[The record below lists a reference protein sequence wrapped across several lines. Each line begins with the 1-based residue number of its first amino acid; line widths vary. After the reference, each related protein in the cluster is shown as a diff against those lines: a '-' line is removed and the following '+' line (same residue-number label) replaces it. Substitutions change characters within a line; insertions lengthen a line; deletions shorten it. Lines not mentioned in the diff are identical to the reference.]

1 MIENKQQRPILI
13 ASFSGVSAPAPH
25 SATNHDSQLAHFLFD
40 AQAICLC
47 SSVMGWRR
55 NTNHDSTQ
63 VTNSHREGFT
73 RHSRRIYFAG
83 ADNPKARD

>member
-40 AQAICLC
+40 TNLRFAMLA
-47 SSVMGWRR
+47 R
-55 NTNHDSTQ
+55 NTNHDSQ
-63 VTNSHREGFT
+63 VTNHD
-73 RHSRRIYFAG
+73 SRATAWIYFAG
-83 ADNPKARD
+83 AANPKACD